1 MVLSHLQMVPAFLFI
16 HLFLLIEVP
25 SRDANLVPDDGTS
38 ALLVFLLV
46 DDRLVGEVAVGGLLS
61 FSASSATAC
70 CVGRLMV
77 RKNQL
82 RTLLL

>member
-1 MVLSHLQMVPAFLFI
+1 MVPTFLFP

-25 SRDANLVPDDGTS
+25 IMDANLVRDGVTFV
-38 ALLVFLLV
+38 LLVFLLV
-46 DDRLVGEVAVGGLLS
+46 DDRLVGEVAVDGLLS

-77 RKNQL
+77 RKIN
-82 RTLLL
+82 

>member
-1 MVLSHLQMVPAFLFI
+1 MVPTFLFP

-25 SRDANLVPDDGTS
+25 IRDANLVRDGVTF

-46 DDRLVGEVAVGGLLS
+46 DDRLAGEVAVGDLLS

-77 RKNQL
+77 RKIN
-82 RTLLL
+82 